1 MNKQRLRDM
10 SLGFLLCLA
19 LVGSY
24 YCGASGNP
32 TNANA
37 SSNPTNVNASAMG
50 STEVVVGGFRS
61 EDSFYIVVIDM
72 KTGDIKF
79 SERYRGANVGDAHR
93 ESPWYKD

>member
-10 SLGFLLCLA
+10 ALGFLLCLA

-32 TNANA
+32 TYANA
-37 SSNPTNVNASAMG
+37 SSMG
-50 STEVVVGGFRS
+50 SSEVVVGGFRS